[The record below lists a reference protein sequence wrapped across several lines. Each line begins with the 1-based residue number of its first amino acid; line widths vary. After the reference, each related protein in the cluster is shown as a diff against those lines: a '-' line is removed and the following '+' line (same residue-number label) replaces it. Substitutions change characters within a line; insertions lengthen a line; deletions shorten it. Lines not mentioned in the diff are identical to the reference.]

1 MFENEKEIM
10 KILVVNWRCI
20 KNPEAGG
27 AEVHLHEIFRR
38 VVKKGHDVTLVA
50 HKFKGAPDKEVID
63 GIKVIRHGNRYLF
76 DKQFKV
82 FYKSNLSHNNFD
94 LVVDDI
100 SKIPLETPTYV
111 KKPLVGIIHH
121 IHGKSLYKEIPAPM
135 AYYIIRKEKEI
146 PFIYDKTPVFA
157 VSPST
162 RNELISM
169 GANPFKIDFLYNAVD
184 HDLFNRI
191 KVEKFSHPTISYIGR
206 VKKYKQIEKIIDV
219 LPLLAIEFPDI
230 EFRIGG
236 RGDHIPELM
245 QYVEDKNLT
254 KYVTFLGFLS
264 EEEKAEELGK
274 AWLFVTMPAKEG
286 WGITVIEANAM
297 GTPVVGADVEGLR
310 DSILDCETG
319 FLVPPNEPEEL
330 AKKINKLLEDKNLRD
345 NFSENARRWAQKFTW
360 DNSAE
365 HFLKKINEWFGL

>member
-1 MFENEKEIM
+1 M

-27 AEVHLHEIFRR
+27 AEVHLHEIFKR
-38 VVKKGHDVTLVA
+38 VVNKGHEVTLVA
-50 HKFKGAPDKEVID
+50 HGFKGAPDKEVID

-76 DKQFKV
+76 DKQFRR
-82 FYKSNLSHNNFD
+82 FYKSKLINEDFD
-94 LVVDDI
+94 LIVDDI
-100 SKIPLETPTYV
+100 SKIPLGTPKYID
-111 KKPLVGIIHH
+111 KPLVGIIHH
-121 IHGKSLYKEIPAPM
+121 IHGKSLYQELPAPM
-135 AYYIIRKEKEI
+135 AYYIIRKENEI
-146 PFIYDKTPVFA
+146 PIVYGETPVFA

-169 GANPFKIDFLYNAVD
+169 GANAEKIDFLYNAVD
-184 HDLFNRI
+184 HELFNRT

-206 VKKYKQIEKIIDV
+206 LKKYKQIEKIIDV
-219 LPLLAIEFPDI
+219 LPLLAAKFPNL

-236 RGDHIPELM
+236 KGDHIKELM
-245 QYVEDKNLT
+245 KYTEDKNLT
-254 KYVTFLGFLS
+254 KHVTFLGFLS

-286 WGITVIEANAM
+286 WGITVVEANAM

-310 DSILDCETG
+310 DSISDYETG
-319 FLVPPNEPEEL
+319 FLVPPDDPEVL
-330 AKKINKLLEDKNLRD
+330 SQKIIKLLADKNLRD
-345 NFSENARRWAQKFTW
+345 EFSDNARKWAQKFTW

-365 HFLKKINEWFGL
+365 HFLIKIKEWFGL